1 MEQGRILEMG
11 THEEL
16 MALNG
21 KYARMYRIQAEQYV
35 TV

>member
-1 MEQGRILEMG
+1 MEQGRILETG

-21 KYARMYRIQAEQYV
+21 KYAKMYRVQADSYRA
-35 TV
+35 